1 MANWLFK
8 YSYDSRSEIYGTRT
22 KHLVASIYILLCFK
36 LDRYNYDNR
45 IS

>member
-1 MANWLFK
+1 MTNWLFK
-8 YSYDSRSEIYGTRT
+8 YSYDFDEIYGTRT
-22 KHLVASIYILLCFK
+22 KNLLASIYILLCFK